1 MELQLCFEKC
11 KVPMKQ
17 YQLPSGLGNT
27 ETYED
32 VSGFLEN
39 IANCTL
45 LKCVCQKNNVDIL
58 QVTWNH
64 GKTC

>member
-27 ETYED
+27 ETYKD
-32 VSGFLEN
+32 ASGFLEN

-45 LKCVCQKNNVDIL
+45 LKCVLEK
-58 QVTWNH
+58 
-64 GKTC
+64 